1 MKFAKIKTLFR
12 QFGTLNAIRYLYAE
26 INRKI
31 YDPFKITSYS
41 QTGED
46 RIIEH
51 LLGESGFYVDVGC
64 NHPQYYSNTFSLYKK
79 GWTGITIDACP
90 ELIKQHQKLRKR
102 DRSICAVISDKEQEV
117 IFTDFEDSLVSSL
130 DAEHVSEWMKSRK
143 IKEQRVV
150 KTISLN
156 SILDTCKVPSNF
168 DLLNIDVEGHDY
180 EVLTSLD
187 LNIYRP
193 KLIVI
198 EMHGFDLTNPSSSK
212 IYEYLTVNNYKL
224 IGYATMN
231 GYFAEVPIE
240 EGDISLC

>member
-1 MKFAKIKTLFR
+1 MKFAKIKTLFH
-12 QFGTLNAIRYLYAE
+12 QFGIFNAIRYLYAE

-31 YDPFKITSYS
+31 FDPYKITSYS

-46 RIIEH
+46 RILEY
-51 LLGESGFYVDVGC
+51 LLAGESGFYIDVGC

-79 GWTGITIDACP
+79 GWTGITIDANQ
-90 ELIKQHQKLRKR
+90 ELIEEHQKLRKR
-102 DRSICAVISDKEQEV
+102 DRSFCAVISDKEQKV
-117 IFTDFEDSLVSSL
+117 VFTDFEDSLVSSL
-130 DAEHVSEWMKSRK
+130 DTEHVSEWMKSRK

-150 KTISLN
+150 KTVSLN
-156 SILDTCKVPSNF
+156 SILDDCGVPSNF

-212 IYEYLTVNNYKL
+212 IYEYLKVNNYKL
-224 IGYATMN
+224 IGYVAMN
-231 GYFAEVPIE
+231 GYFAEVSITKSP
-240 EGDISLC
+240 